1 MKKYVSNYLKYFGY
15 KLQSDINC
23 TVCRLPAV
31 DLHHIQY
38 KSQGGGDEVNN
49 IVSLCRTCHEKAHKG
64 VLTREYLQ
72 DLQDNKIAKY
82 KY

>member
-1 MKKYVSNYLKYFGY
+1 MKKHVSNYLKYFGY